1 MKVII
6 TIQEE
11 LYEHPISTVIERHH
25 GHCRVLDIILLID
38 KYHILCDF
46 DIPDENTASRKWLY
60 PFYNNYIMKWQTIHK
75 ETAWDYNMNMS
86 DWISLKLTHQFSS
99 LYK

>member
-6 TIQEE
+6 TIQED

-25 GHCRVLDIILLID
+25 GHCRVLDMINILD

-46 DIPDENTASRKWLY
+46 DIPDENTPSYKWLS
-60 PFYNNYIMKWQTIHK
+60 PFYNNIMKWRT
-75 ETAWDYNMNMS
+75 
-86 DWISLKLTHQFSS
+86 LTEG
-99 LYK
+99 